1 MNHLKDYH
9 ISKGILHFLTFAD
22 QNAIGK
28 QSRFFTCPGVRNVRF
43 FISGF
48 FEKQGFS
55 KDIKISKAV
64 YQGYIKDYEFAT
76 LMHCELNPKIIYTE
90 FTSVVRRQKKF
101 VKQLIYQQQ
110 KKVSKVYPGVTF
122 FKEGKCFLS
131 SRVLIF
137 DKLLK

>member
-1 MNHLKDYH
+1 ML
-9 ISKGILHFLTFAD
+9 L
-22 QNAIGK
+22 
-28 QSRFFTCPGVRNVRF
+28 
-43 FISGF
+43 GF

-122 FKEGKCFLS
+122 FKEGNKHLF
-131 SRVLIF
+131 IIIAF
-137 DKLLK
+137 FIYYDYIEG

>member
-1 MNHLKDYH
+1 M
-9 ISKGILHFLTFAD
+9 FWF
-22 QNAIGK
+22 
-28 QSRFFTCPGVRNVRF
+28 
-43 FISGF
+43 SGF

-90 FTSVVRRQKKF
+90 ITSVVRRQKKF

-122 FKEGKCFLS
+122 FKEGKWS
-131 SRVLIF
+131 YIGKKILISYIF
-137 DKLLK
+137 FIFTDT